1 MTNSAKDTRE
11 RSNKIVMDAGGGTC
25 GALPLLGLEGKTRS
39 LKELIGRAS
48 VMSGML
54 RLHFEVPFP
63 VIRDWI
69 DSNDLSA
76 YLSDREKGILSRE
89 VLSEQESID
98 LNWYIESL
106 WALMWAGGL
115 VEELPFDECADDRMA
130 GMCPNP
136 LSEDTSKFSKT
147 MKVRGREEIRD
158 MLDLYYCLHWYTED
172 RRINEEDAEG
182 FDADIIMERR
192 KALEWVFD
200 KKLDWDDVPMDT

>member
-1 MTNSAKDTRE
+1 MAGSAKETRE
-11 RSNKIVMDAGGGTC
+11 RSNRIVLDAGGETC
-25 GALPLLGLEGKTRS
+25 GSLPLLGLEGKTRP

-48 VMSGML
+48 VMCGML
-54 RLHFEVPFP
+54 RLHFGVPSP
-63 VIRDWI
+63 AIRDWI
-69 DSNDLSA
+69 AGNGLSS
-76 YLSDREKGILSRE
+76 YLSDREKEILSDE

-98 LNWYIESL
+98 MYWYIESL

-115 VEELPFDECADDRMA
+115 VDILPFNVCADDRMA
-130 GMCPNP
+130 GMCPDP

-147 MKVRGREEIRD
+147 MKIRDREEIRD

-172 RRINEEDAEG
+172 CRVNEECAEG